1 MWKTSRLFLDCNPLD
16 NTLPDF
22 QMVVRGSGSLDRLE
36 MDQLALGQLHWSTVN
51 YAPFQEQALWDGL
64 IAVYEQV
71 GNFFKF
77 FLVNS
82 HFKELPSG
90 SSLSFRSIV
99 SQQLLSW
106 NLIQFTPFDCSC
118 LCYINCSALCR
129 AW

>member
-36 MDQLALGQLHWSTVN
+36 VDQLALGQLHWSTAN

-71 GNFFKF
+71 SNFFKHLF
-77 FLVNS
+77 C
-82 HFKELPSG
+82 
-90 SSLSFRSIV
+90 
-99 SQQLLSW
+99 
-106 NLIQFTPFDCSC
+106 QFTLQRTSIRLFPIILLNGFSTA
-118 LCYINCSALCR
+118 S
-129 AW
+129 